1 LVHPAA
7 WTAYHE
13 DRLAKDH
20 PEEAHAPSH
29 LAWATLPAVAL
40 ASFFPCEEI
49 TMAIATPLDR
59 IGVGIDTARY
69 GHRVSFL
76 RPDRQPAAKPLTVLE
91 SRAGY
96 QALQERFEQLH
107 QQHPEAHF
115 HVRIDAAGQ
124 YAANLEHFLRSLP
137 LPLTVSIGEPKRNKD
152 YQKAHFPKRTT
163 DDTESQAMARFAV
176 VELPKATAAV
186 PAALILLREV
196 AGRLQAKVKQSTQA
210 INRLHNLVA
219 RVFPELANLT
229 DDLSASWV
237 LAVLDKYP
245 TAQRLGQA
253 RLATLQKIPYLAPE
267 LAEQLHLVAQ
277 QSVACLSGD
286 VAETLVRDLVSQVR
300 QTQCAEEQLRCL
312 LRKAYAA
319 LPASAHQQV
328 LTIPGIGEA
337 TAAVIVAKT
346 VDINR
351 FATPE
356 QFVGYFGVFPEENSS
371 GVDKYGKPVPPG
383 TMRMSP
389 KGNDLVRHYLWNAAR
404 SAICHN
410 PAIRALYS
418 RLKDKGKRGDVALGQ
433 CMRKLLHLVYAVW
446 KTNRPFDGQLYP
458 TDPANAAATPAAAD
472 NTTVDGQANASQSK
486 PTPAAVLTGGTAP
499 TSDAGPEG
507 QTNNRAVAPAGNATA
522 VGHKRDMPAEKVVTT
537 AAATI
542 APPPSPVKPVP
553 PAGRVA
559 RPKVDFAF
567 LRQQVTMEQVL
578 QRLGLLHTLRGRGL
592 QRRGPCPLHGQAG
605 DTQPTFSAHLGKH
618 LFQCF
623 HADCRAQGN
632 VLDLWAAV
640 HKLPLYEAA
649 LHLADTFQLPRNREE
664 EPVKGT
670 R

>member
-1 LVHPAA
+1 M
-7 WTAYHE
+7 
-13 DRLAKDH
+13 
-20 PEEAHAPSH
+20 
-29 LAWATLPAVAL
+29 
-40 ASFFPCEEI
+40 ASL
-49 TMAIATPLDR
+49 TPLDR

-96 QALQERFEQLH
+96 QALHERLELLH
-107 QQHPEAHF
+107 QQHPQAHF

-137 LPLTVSIGEPKRNKD
+137 LPLTLSIGEPKRNKD

-176 VELPKATAAV
+176 VELPSATAPV
-186 PAALILLREV
+186 PAAMTLLREV

-210 INRLHNLVA
+210 INRLHNLLA

-237 LAVLDKYP
+237 LRLLDKYP

-267 LAEQLHLVAQ
+267 LAAQLHAVAQ

-300 QTQCAEEQLRCL
+300 HTQRAEEQMRRL
-312 LRKAYAA
+312 LSAAYSA
-319 LPASAHQQV
+319 LPASGHLQV
-328 LTIPGIGEA
+328 VTVPGIGVA
-337 TAAVIVAKT
+337 TAAALVAQT
-346 VDINR
+346 IDINR
-351 FATPE
+351 FATPD
-356 QFVGYFGVFPEENSS
+356 QFVGYFGVFPEENTS
-371 GVDKYGKPVPPG
+371 GVDKDGNPVPPG
-383 TMRMSP
+383 TLRMSR

-410 PAIRALYS
+410 PAIHALYN
-418 RLKDKGKRGDVALGQ
+418 RLKAKGKRGDVALGQ

-446 KTNRPFDGQLYP
+446 KTDRPFDDQLCP
-458 TDPANAAATPAAAD
+458 GDTTSAAVPSAAGPRGADTQAAAAGHEPTPRVLPGDTPAASHAASA
-472 NTTVDGQANASQSK
+472 GQA
-486 PTPAAVLTGGTAP
+486 G
-499 TSDAGPEG
+499 
-507 QTNNRAVAPAGNATA
+507 NRAAAPAGNATA
-522 VGHKRDMPAEKVVTT
+522 VGHKRDMPAAEVVTT
-537 AAATI
+537 ATAGVGPT
-542 APPPSPVKPVP
+542 PPPVKPA
-553 PAGRVA
+553 PAARRAA

-567 LRQQVTMEQVL
+567 LRQQVTMEQIL
-578 QRLGLLHTLRGRGL
+578 RHLGLLDRLRGRGL
-592 QRRGPCPLHGQAG
+592 QRRGPCPIHGPAG

-632 VLDLWAAV
+632 VLDLWAAL
-640 HKLPLYEAA
+640 HQLPLYEAA
-649 LHLADTFQLPRNREE
+649 LHLAETFQLPRNREE
-664 EPVKGT
+664 EPVQGT